1 MSDAQQPVS
10 FEQALVELEK
20 IVRSLED
27 GQTGLEDALQCYEK
41 GVGLLKRCY
50 LQLRVAEQ
58 RIVELTGKDEA
69 GNPVTRPFEH
79 TSSMDAAVRD
89 GKPSRSCADPAR

>member
-1 MSDAQQPVS
+1 MSDAKDPVS
-10 FEQALVELEK
+10 FEQALVDLEK
-20 IVRSLED
+20 IVRELED
-27 GQTGLEDALQCYEK
+27 GQTGLVASLACYER

-69 GNPVTRPFEH
+69 GNAVTRPFEH
-79 TSSMDAAVRD
+79 TSSMEAVRD
-89 GKPSRSCADPAR
+89 GKPARCADPAR